1 MVDGNRRTDR
11 MAYVP
16 RKGGLPTPVTGAEW
30 MLDAKFNAAEEVLRD
45 PALEPHSKPLS
56 TTA

>member
-1 MVDGNRRTDR
+1 

-16 RKGGLPTPVTGAEW
+16 RKGGLPTPVTDAEW
-30 MLDAKFNAAEEVLRD
+30 MLDAKFKAAEEVLRD

-56 TTA
+56 TMA